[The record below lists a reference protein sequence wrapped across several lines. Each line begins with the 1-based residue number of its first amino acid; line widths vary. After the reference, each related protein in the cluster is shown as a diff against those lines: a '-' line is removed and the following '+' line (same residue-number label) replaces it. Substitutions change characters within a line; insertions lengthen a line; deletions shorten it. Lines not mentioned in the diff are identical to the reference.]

1 MKFACI
7 TRVCQDARTL
17 FGKSKH
23 NAINAEKQSTRMRNI
38 GQTQGDTY
46 TAQKN
51 ALSEQTKSKK
61 LNHVMNATDNKIIK
75 TVNIQINT
83 IDKVKNFVDIASSI
97 ESDLDIISGRYVIDA
112 KSIMGIFSI
121 DLTNP
126 LTLKIY
132 AKNEKSVDN
141 TVKKLKNFII

>member
-1 MKFACI
+1 
-7 TRVCQDARTL
+7 
-17 FGKSKH
+17 
-23 NAINAEKQSTRMRNI
+23 MRNI

-51 ALSEQTKSKK
+51 VLSEQTKSKK
-61 LNHVMNATDNKIIK
+61 WNHTMNTTDNKIIK
-75 TVNIQINT
+75 TVNVQINT
-83 IDKVKNFVDIASSI
+83 IDKVKSFVDIVSSI